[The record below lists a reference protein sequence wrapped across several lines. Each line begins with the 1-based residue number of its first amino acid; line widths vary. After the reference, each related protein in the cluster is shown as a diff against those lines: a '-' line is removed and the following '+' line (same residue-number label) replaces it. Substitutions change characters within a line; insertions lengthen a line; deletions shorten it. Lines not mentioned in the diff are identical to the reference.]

1 MPQTMKTKR
10 TKATTVKAP
19 EKRRKTQAERTG
31 LSDSLM
37 HQAAMKLIASGG
49 THNLTLKDVSKLAGY
64 SRSLAS
70 ARYGTKE
77 ALFVD
82 LISTASRRWLSGL
95 ADSVGESSGM
105 DALIA
110 WAENMALMFERNA
123 TELRGLYLLCYE
135 TVGSSSLTRNQ
146 VAETHIIHRS
156 RLERWIAEGIAEGS
170 IRRDVVP
177 KEIAFHYVALFYGL
191 VYQWLVEP
199 NQIDV
204 VGAIRQFKHEFA
216 LISKRE
222 LTSRK

>member
-1 MPQTMKTKR
+1 MPPTS
-10 TKATTVKAP
+10 KA
-19 EKRRKTQAERTG
+19 RRKVSKKARVTPIRRRTQAERTG

-49 THNLTLKDVSKLAGY
+49 THNLKLKDVSKMAGY

-77 ALFVD
+77 ALFAD
-82 LISTASRRWLSGL
+82 LISTASQRWLSGL
-95 ADSVGESSGM
+95 ADSVGTSTGLA
-105 DALIA
+105 ALYA
-110 WAENMALMFERNA
+110 WVENMALMFERNA

-135 TVGSSSLTRNQ
+135 TVGSSELARNQ

-156 RLERWIAEGIAEGS
+156 RLEKWIADGISDGS
-170 IRRDVVP
+170 IKADAAP

-199 NQIDV
+199 KQINIV
-204 VGAIRQFKHEFA
+204 SAIRQFKHEFA
-216 LISKRE
+216 LISKRQHPPA
-222 LTSRK
+222 K